1 MIGIYSPWNGGGKG
15 VAIGFLCVALFPSAS
30 FSKKKVKKRE
40 REVRLTL
47 DQGEGENFSK
57 LEKLDLSISL
67 DIFFHDRERLSKL

>member
-1 MIGIYSPWNGGGKG
+1 MEGEKG
-15 VAIGFLCVALFPSAS
+15 LQLGFFVSRYFHPRV
-30 FSKKKVKKRE
+30 FRKESKKERE

-67 DIFFHDRERLSKL
+67 AIFFHDRERLSKL